1 MLDHTTLDIAK
12 SGEPINA
19 DFKLIINSGAEVAKD
34 TTVIPIK
41 IFGIWNFSD
50 IETAAFKSK
59 FPPIIKTNKPENN
72 KTNVFKSIF
81 LKVVKIIHESY
92 IVSI

>member
-1 MLDHTTLDIAK
+1 L
-12 SGEPINA
+12 
-19 DFKLIINSGAEVAKD
+19 
-34 TTVIPIK
+34 
-41 IFGIWNFSD
+41 NFND

-72 KTNVFKSIF
+72 KMNVFKSIF

-92 IVSI
+92 IV